1 MKYLEDYQFT
11 MHYHPGNANVVSDAL
26 SRKSHASVFTLVLST
41 LKDFDLFV

>member
-1 MKYLEDYQFT
+1 

-26 SRKSHASVFTLVLST
+26 SRKSHASVFTLVVCAWKMFST